1 LNHDKFGPALY
12 VATDNNMEH
21 TRKLRQDLNVIA
33 ELLRKYR
40 HYGQAR
46 VVEEVLATLETS
58 SPDYKHLRGTD
69 VWGGAGAVWEVNL
82 GSSQGSTEEKTDRA
96 AFFRAFVRLA
106 NTMNHAGFGTD
117 RSRFIGETFQSWLEN
132 GL

>member
-1 LNHDKFGPALY
+1 
-12 VATDNNMEH
+12 MEH
-21 TRKLRQDLNVIA
+21 TRTLRQDLSVIA

-58 SPDYKHLRGTD
+58 VPDYRQLRGID
-69 VWGGAGAVWEVNL
+69 MWGGAGAVWEVNL

-106 NTMNHAGFGTD
+106 DTMNLAGLGTD
-117 RSRFIGETFQSWLEN
+117 RSQFIGKTFQSWLEK
-132 GL
+132 GS